1 MNALTI
7 GAIVG
12 LVLLVTLALG
22 MPVAFALG
30 LTALISI
37 VLFLTVA
44 ELAFFADFLFSSL
57 NDFALLA
64 IPLFVLMGAIF
75 GHSKAS
81 QDLLEAAHVWV
92 GRLPGGL
99 AMSSVMACSVFAA
112 LTGSSPATSA
122 AIGKI
127 AIPEM
132 TKRGYPNGLA
142 TGAIVA
148 GGTLGI
154 LIPPSVTLILYG
166 IATET
171 SIGRLFLGG
180 VVPGIMVTLL
190 FCLWILAAV
199 FLGRRS
205 ASSQQQ
211 TSGAGDSDATSQ
223 TVAGAESYSWG
234 HRFGVLIKIIP
245 FVVLIASVL
254 GVLYLGI
261 ATPSEAAG
269 VGAFLAIILVAL
281 LYRSV
286 NVRNL
291 MDIALETTRT
301 STMILMIV
309 AFSAVLGQILTFLN
323 VPQGLAQLVA
333 DLEVNRWV
341 VFVIMNLLFLFLGGV
356 VPGIMVTLLFC
367 LWILVAVFS
376 SRRSGRFQQQTSDT
390 GESGETSQTIGAA
403 ESYSWKHRFGVLT
416 KVIPFAV
423 LIACVLGVLYLGIAT
438 PSEAAGVGALLA
450 LILVAL
456 LYRSVNLRNLMGIAL
471 ETTRTSTMILMIVAF
486 SAVLGQVLSF
496 LNVPQELAQLVADLE
511 VNRWV
516 VFLIMNLLFL
526 GFFIPPVAIILVTMP
541 VLFPII
547 TELGFDPIWFG
558 VVMTLNMEM
567 GLITPPVGLNLY
579 VVQGIAPDIPLRD
592 ILVGSPP
599 YVGVLALGIIIL
611 ALFPGLVTWLPNQAL
626 GG

>member
-1 MNALTI
+1 VSALTI

-12 LVLLVTLALG
+12 LILLLTLAIG
-22 MPVAFALG
+22 IPVAFALG
-30 LTALISI
+30 LTAILSILI
-37 VLFLTVA
+37 FLTPA
-44 ELAFFADFLFSSL
+44 EFAFFADFVFASL
-57 NDFALLA
+57 NDFGLLA

-81 QDLLEAAHVWV
+81 LDLLEAAHVWV

-122 AIGKI
+122 AIGRI

-142 TGAIVA
+142 AGAIVA

-190 FCLWILAAV
+190 FCLWIL
-199 FLGRRS
+199 
-205 ASSQQQ
+205 
-211 TSGAGDSDATSQ
+211 
-223 TVAGAESYSWG
+223 
-234 HRFGVLIKIIP
+234 
-245 FVVLIASVL
+245 
-254 GVLYLGI
+254 
-261 ATPSEAAG
+261 
-269 VGAFLAIILVAL
+269 
-281 LYRSV
+281 
-286 NVRNL
+286 
-291 MDIALETTRT
+291 
-301 STMILMIV
+301 
-309 AFSAVLGQILTFLN
+309 
-323 VPQGLAQLVA
+323 
-333 DLEVNRWV
+333 
-341 VFVIMNLLFLFLGGV
+341 
-356 VPGIMVTLLFC
+356 
-367 LWILVAVFS
+367 VAVFS
-376 SRRSGRFQQQTSDT
+376 RRRSGRFQQQASDT
-390 GESGETSQTIGAA
+390 EESGETSQVIGGE
-403 ESYSWKHRFGVLT
+403 ESYSWTHRFGVLT

-456 LYRSVNLRNLMGIAL
+456 LYRSVNPRNLMGIAL

-516 VFLIMNLLFL
+516 VFVIMNLLFLFL

-547 TELGFDPIWFG
+547 AELGFDPIWFG

-579 VVQGIAPDIPLRD
+579 VVQGIAPDIPLRN
-592 ILVGSPP
+592 ILAGSLP
-599 YVGVLALGIIIL
+599 YVAVLALGIIIL
-611 ALFPGLVTWLPNQAL
+611 ALFPGLVTWLPNQTL

>member
-1 MNALTI
+1 VSALMI

-12 LVLLVTLALG
+12 LILLLMLAIG
-22 MPVAFALG
+22 IPVAFALG
-30 LTALISI
+30 ITAILSILI
-37 VLFLTVA
+37 FLTPA
-44 ELAFFADFLFSSL
+44 EFAFFADFVFASL
-57 NDFALLA
+57 NDFGLLA
-64 IPLFVLMGAIF
+64 IPLFVLMGAVF

-81 QDLLEAAHVWV
+81 RDLLEAAHVWV

-122 AIGKI
+122 AIGRI

-142 TGAIVA
+142 AGAIVA

-180 VVPGIMVTLL
+180 VLPGIMVTVL
-190 FCLWILAAV
+190 FCLWILA
-199 FLGRRS
+199 
-205 ASSQQQ
+205 
-211 TSGAGDSDATSQ
+211 
-223 TVAGAESYSWG
+223 
-234 HRFGVLIKIIP
+234 
-245 FVVLIASVL
+245 VVL
-254 GVLYLGI
+254 
-261 ATPSEAAG
+261 
-269 VGAFLAIILVAL
+269 
-281 LYRSV
+281 
-286 NVRNL
+286 
-291 MDIALETTRT
+291 
-301 STMILMIV
+301 
-309 AFSAVLGQILTFLN
+309 
-323 VPQGLAQLVA
+323 
-333 DLEVNRWV
+333 
-341 VFVIMNLLFLFLGGV
+341 
-356 VPGIMVTLLFC
+356 
-367 LWILVAVFS
+367 S
-376 SRRSGRFQQQTSDT
+376 SRRSGSFQQQTGGT
-390 GESGETSQTIGAA
+390 GESGETSQVIGGE

-438 PSEAAGVGALLA
+438 PSEAAGVGAFLA
-450 LILVAL
+450 IVLVAV
-456 LYRSVNLRNLMGIAL
+456 LYRSVNARNLMDIAL

-496 LNVPQELAQLVADLE
+496 LNVPQELAQLVADLQ

-516 VFLIMNLLFL
+516 VFVIMNLLFL
-526 GFFIPPVAIILVTMP
+526 FLGCFIPPVAIILVTMP

-547 TELGFDPIWFG
+547 TELGFDPVWFG

-592 ILVGSPP
+592 ILAGSLP
-599 YVGVLALGIIIL
+599 YVAVLALGIIIL
-611 ALFPGLVTWLPNQAL
+611 ALFPGLVTWLPNQTL

>member
-1 MNALTI
+1 VSALTI
-7 GAIVG
+7 GAIVC
-12 LVLLVTLALG
+12 LILLLTLAIG
-22 MPVAFALG
+22 IPVAFALG
-30 LTALISI
+30 LTAILSI
-37 VLFLTVA
+37 VIFLTP
-44 ELAFFADFLFSSL
+44 EEFAFFADFVFASL

-122 AIGKI
+122 AIGRI

-142 TGAIVA
+142 AGAIVA

-190 FCLWILAAV
+190 FCLWILVVV
-199 FLGRRS
+199 FSNRRS
-205 ASSQQQ
+205 ARVQQQ
-211 TSGAGDSDATSQ
+211 TGSTGEDGEASQ
-223 TVAGAESYSWG
+223 TVDEEE
-234 HRFGVLIKIIP
+234 R
-245 FVVLIASVL
+245 
-254 GVLYLGI
+254 
-261 ATPSEAAG
+261 
-269 VGAFLAIILVAL
+269 
-281 LYRSV
+281 
-286 NVRNL
+286 
-291 MDIALETTRT
+291 
-301 STMILMIV
+301 
-309 AFSAVLGQILTFLN
+309 
-323 VPQGLAQLVA
+323 
-333 DLEVNRWV
+333 
-341 VFVIMNLLFLFLGGV
+341 
-356 VPGIMVTLLFC
+356 
-367 LWILVAVFS
+367 
-376 SRRSGRFQQQTSDT
+376 
-390 GESGETSQTIGAA
+390 
-403 ESYSWKHRFGVLT
+403 YSWKHRFGVLT
-416 KVIPFAV
+416 KVIPFVV

-438 PSEAAGVGALLA
+438 PSEAAGVGALLS

-486 SAVLGQVLSF
+486 SAVLGQILSF
-496 LNVPQELAQLVADLE
+496 LNVPQELAQLVADLQ

-516 VFLIMNLLFL
+516 VFVIMNLLFLFL

-592 ILVGSPP
+592 ILAGSLP

-611 ALFPGLVTWLPNQAL
+611 ALFPGLVTWLPNQTL

>member
-1 MNALTI
+1 VSALTI

-12 LVLLVTLALG
+12 LILLVTLAMG
-22 MPVAFALG
+22 IPVAFALG
-30 LTALISI
+30 LTAIISI
-37 VLFLTVA
+37 VLFLTVD
-44 ELAFFADFLFSSL
+44 EIAFFADFVFSSL
-57 NDFALLA
+57 NDFGLLA

-75 GHSKAS
+75 GRSKAS

-122 AIGKI
+122 AIGRI

-142 TGAIVA
+142 AGAIVA

-190 FCLWILAAV
+190 FCLWILVAV
-199 FLGRRS
+199 FLDRRS
-205 ASSQQQ
+205 GHSQQQ
-211 TSGAGDSDATSQ
+211 TSSTGESDETSQ
-223 TVAGAESYSWG
+223 TV
-234 HRFGVLIKIIP
+234 
-245 FVVLIASVL
+245 
-254 GVLYLGI
+254 
-261 ATPSEAAG
+261 
-269 VGAFLAIILVAL
+269 
-281 LYRSV
+281 
-286 NVRNL
+286 
-291 MDIALETTRT
+291 
-301 STMILMIV
+301 
-309 AFSAVLGQILTFLN
+309 
-323 VPQGLAQLVA
+323 
-333 DLEVNRWV
+333 
-341 VFVIMNLLFLFLGGV
+341 GG
-356 VPGIMVTLLFC
+356 
-367 LWILVAVFS
+367 
-376 SRRSGRFQQQTSDT
+376 
-390 GESGETSQTIGAA
+390 E
-403 ESYSWKHRFGVLT
+403 ESYSWKDRFGVLT

-486 SAVLGQVLSF
+486 SAVLGQILSF
-496 LNVPQELAQLVADLE
+496 LNVPQELAALVTDLE

-526 GFFIPPVAIILVTMP
+526 FLGCFIPPVAIILVTMP

-547 TELGFDPIWFG
+547 TELGFDPVWFG

-592 ILVGSPP
+592 ILAGSLP
-599 YVGVLALGIIIL
+599 YVAVLALGIIIL
-611 ALFPGLVTWLPNQAL
+611 ALFPGLVTWLPNQTL

>member
-1 MNALTI
+1 MSVLTI

-12 LVLLVTLALG
+12 LILLLTLAIG
-22 MPVAFALG
+22 IPVAFALG
-30 LTALISI
+30 LTTIISI
-37 VLFLTVA
+37 ALFLTPA
-44 ELAFFADFLFSSL
+44 EFAFFADFVFASL
-57 NDFALLA
+57 NDFGLLA

-99 AMSSVMACSVFAA
+99 AMSSVMACSIFAA

-122 AIGKI
+122 AIGRI

-190 FCLWILAAV
+190 FCLWILVAV
-199 FLGRRS
+199 FL
-205 ASSQQQ
+205 
-211 TSGAGDSDATSQ
+211 
-223 TVAGAESYSWG
+223 
-234 HRFGVLIKIIP
+234 
-245 FVVLIASVL
+245 
-254 GVLYLGI
+254 
-261 ATPSEAAG
+261 
-269 VGAFLAIILVAL
+269 
-281 LYRSV
+281 
-286 NVRNL
+286 N
-291 MDIALETTRT
+291 
-301 STMILMIV
+301 
-309 AFSAVLGQILTFLN
+309 
-323 VPQGLAQLVA
+323 
-333 DLEVNRWV
+333 
-341 VFVIMNLLFLFLGGV
+341 
-356 VPGIMVTLLFC
+356 
-367 LWILVAVFS
+367 
-376 SRRSGRFQQQTSDT
+376 RRSGHFQQQTGST
-390 GESGETSQTIGAA
+390 GESAETSTVIGGE
-403 ESYSWKHRFGVLT
+403 ESYTWKHRFGVLT

-456 LYRSVNLRNLMGIAL
+456 LYRSVNLRNLMDIAL

-496 LNVPQELAQLVADLE
+496 LNVPQELAQLVADLQ

-516 VFLIMNLLFL
+516 VFVIMNLLFLFL

-592 ILVGSPP
+592 ILAGSLP

-611 ALFPGLVTWLPNQAL
+611 ALFPGLVTWLPNRTL

>member
-1 MNALTI
+1 MSALTI

-12 LVLLVTLALG
+12 LILLVTLAIG
-22 MPVAFALG
+22 IPVAFALG
-30 LTALISI
+30 LTAIISI
-37 VLFLTVA
+37 LLFLTID
-44 ELAFFADFLFSSL
+44 EIAFFADFVFASL
-57 NDFALLA
+57 NDFGLLA
-64 IPLFVLMGAIF
+64 IPLFVLMGSIF
-75 GHSKAS
+75 GRSKAS

-99 AMSSVMACSVFAA
+99 AMSSVMACSIFAA

-122 AIGKI
+122 AIGRI

-132 TKRGYPNGLA
+132 QKRGYPNGLA
-142 TGAIVA
+142 AGAIVA

-180 VVPGIMVTLL
+180 VIPGILVTLL
-190 FCLWILAAV
+190 FCLWILA
-199 FLGRRS
+199 
-205 ASSQQQ
+205 
-211 TSGAGDSDATSQ
+211 
-223 TVAGAESYSWG
+223 
-234 HRFGVLIKIIP
+234 
-245 FVVLIASVL
+245 VVL
-254 GVLYLGI
+254 
-261 ATPSEAAG
+261 
-269 VGAFLAIILVAL
+269 
-281 LYRSV
+281 
-286 NVRNL
+286 
-291 MDIALETTRT
+291 
-301 STMILMIV
+301 
-309 AFSAVLGQILTFLN
+309 
-323 VPQGLAQLVA
+323 
-333 DLEVNRWV
+333 
-341 VFVIMNLLFLFLGGV
+341 
-356 VPGIMVTLLFC
+356 
-367 LWILVAVFS
+367 S
-376 SRRSGRFQQQTSDT
+376 SRRSQRIQQET
-390 GESGETSQTIGAA
+390 GSTAESGETSQVIGGE
-403 ESYSWKHRFGVLT
+403 ESYSWAHRFGVLT

-456 LYRSVNLRNLMGIAL
+456 LYRSVNLRNLMDIAL

-486 SAVLGQVLSF
+486 SAVLGQILSF
-496 LNVPQELAQLVADLE
+496 LDVPQELAQLVADLQ

-516 VFLIMNLLFL
+516 VFLIMNLLFLFL

-592 ILVGSPP
+592 ILAGSLP
-599 YVGVLALGIIIL
+599 YVGVLALGIVVL
-611 ALFPGLVTWLPNQAL
+611 ALFPGLVTWLPNQML
-626 GG
+626 GA

>member
-1 MNALTI
+1 VSALTI

-12 LVLLVTLALG
+12 LILLVTLAIG
-22 MPVAFALG
+22 IPVAFALG
-30 LTALISI
+30 LTAIISI
-37 VLFLTVA
+37 LLFLTPA
-44 ELAFFADFLFSSL
+44 EFAFFADFVFASL
-57 NDFALLA
+57 NDFGLLA

-75 GHSKAS
+75 GRSKAS

-122 AIGKI
+122 AIGRI

-142 TGAIVA
+142 AGAIVA

-190 FCLWILAAV
+190 FCLWIL
-199 FLGRRS
+199 
-205 ASSQQQ
+205 
-211 TSGAGDSDATSQ
+211 
-223 TVAGAESYSWG
+223 
-234 HRFGVLIKIIP
+234 
-245 FVVLIASVL
+245 
-254 GVLYLGI
+254 
-261 ATPSEAAG
+261 
-269 VGAFLAIILVAL
+269 
-281 LYRSV
+281 
-286 NVRNL
+286 
-291 MDIALETTRT
+291 
-301 STMILMIV
+301 
-309 AFSAVLGQILTFLN
+309 
-323 VPQGLAQLVA
+323 
-333 DLEVNRWV
+333 
-341 VFVIMNLLFLFLGGV
+341 
-356 VPGIMVTLLFC
+356 
-367 LWILVAVFS
+367 VAVFS
-376 SRRSGRFQQQTSDT
+376 SRRNGRFQQQTSST
-390 GESGETSQTIGAA
+390 GESGETSQTIGGE

-450 LILVAL
+450 LVLVAL
-456 LYRSVNLRNLMGIAL
+456 LYRSVNLRNLMDIAL
-471 ETTRTSTMILMIVAF
+471 ETTQTSTMILMIVAF

-496 LNVPQELAQLVADLE
+496 LNVPQELAQLVAALE

-516 VFLIMNLLFL
+516 VFVIMNLLFLFL

-547 TELGFDPIWFG
+547 TELGFDPVWFG

-592 ILVGSPP
+592 ILVGSLP

-611 ALFPGLVTWLPNQAL
+611 ALFPGLVTWLPNQTL

>member
-1 MNALTI
+1 MSALTI

-12 LVLLVTLALG
+12 LILLLTLAIG
-22 MPVAFALG
+22 IPVAFALG
-30 LTALISI
+30 LTAMISI
-37 VLFLTVA
+37 VLFLRP
-44 ELAFFADFLFSSL
+44 EEFAFFADFVFASL
-57 NDFALLA
+57 NDFGLLA
-64 IPLFVLMGAIF
+64 IPLFVLMGAVF

-81 QDLLEAAHVWV
+81 QDLLEAAHVWI

-122 AIGKI
+122 AIGRI

-180 VVPGIMVTLL
+180 VVPGILVTLL
-190 FCLWILAAV
+190 FCLWILAV
-199 FLGRRS
+199 VLSSRRS
-205 ASSQQQ
+205 GSFQREASA
-211 TSGAGDSDATSQ
+211 TGESGETSQ
-223 TVAGAESYSWG
+223 VIGGEESYSWG
-234 HRFGVLIKIIP
+234 YRFGVLTKVIP
-245 FVVLIASVL
+245 FAALIACVL

-269 VGAFLAIILVAL
+269 VGALLAILLVAL
-281 LYRSV
+281 LYRTV
-286 NVRNL
+286 NLRNL

-309 AFSAVLGQILTFLN
+309 AFSAVLGQVLSFLD
-323 VPQGLAQLVA
+323 VPQELAQLVA
-333 DLEVNRWV
+333 DLQVNRWV
-341 VFVIMNLLFLFLGGV
+341 VFVIMNLLFL
-356 VPGIMVTLLFC
+356 
-367 LWILVAVFS
+367 A
-376 SRRSGRFQQQTSDT
+376 
-390 GESGETSQTIGAA
+390 
-403 ESYSWKHRFGVLT
+403 
-416 KVIPFAV
+416 
-423 LIACVLGVLYLGIAT
+423 
-438 PSEAAGVGALLA
+438 
-450 LILVAL
+450 
-456 LYRSVNLRNLMGIAL
+456 
-471 ETTRTSTMILMIVAF
+471 
-486 SAVLGQVLSF
+486 
-496 LNVPQELAQLVADLE
+496 
-511 VNRWV
+511 
-516 VFLIMNLLFL
+516 L

-547 TELGFDPIWFG
+547 TELGFDPVWFG
-558 VVMTLNMEM
+558 IVMTLNMEM

-592 ILVGSPP
+592 ILAGSLP
-599 YVGVLALGIIIL
+599 YVVVLALGIVIL
-611 ALFPGLVTWLPNQAL
+611 ALFPGLVTWLPNQTL

>member
-1 MNALTI
+1 VSALMI

-12 LVLLVTLALG
+12 LILLLMLAIG
-22 MPVAFALG
+22 IPVAFALG
-30 LTALISI
+30 ITAILSILI
-37 VLFLTVA
+37 FLTPA
-44 ELAFFADFLFSSL
+44 EFAFFADFVFASL
-57 NDFALLA
+57 NDFGLLA
-64 IPLFVLMGAIF
+64 IPLFVLMGAVF

-81 QDLLEAAHVWV
+81 RDLLEAAHVWV

-122 AIGKI
+122 AIGRI

-142 TGAIVA
+142 AGAIVA

-180 VVPGIMVTLL
+180 VLPGIMVTVL
-190 FCLWILAAV
+190 FCLWILA
-199 FLGRRS
+199 
-205 ASSQQQ
+205 
-211 TSGAGDSDATSQ
+211 
-223 TVAGAESYSWG
+223 
-234 HRFGVLIKIIP
+234 
-245 FVVLIASVL
+245 VVL
-254 GVLYLGI
+254 
-261 ATPSEAAG
+261 
-269 VGAFLAIILVAL
+269 
-281 LYRSV
+281 
-286 NVRNL
+286 
-291 MDIALETTRT
+291 
-301 STMILMIV
+301 
-309 AFSAVLGQILTFLN
+309 
-323 VPQGLAQLVA
+323 
-333 DLEVNRWV
+333 
-341 VFVIMNLLFLFLGGV
+341 
-356 VPGIMVTLLFC
+356 
-367 LWILVAVFS
+367 S
-376 SRRSGRFQQQTSDT
+376 SRRSGSFQQQTGST
-390 GESGETSQTIGAA
+390 GESGETSQVIGGE

-438 PSEAAGVGALLA
+438 PSEAAGVGAFLA
-450 LILVAL
+450 IVLVAV
-456 LYRSVNLRNLMGIAL
+456 LYRSVNARNLMDIAL

-496 LNVPQELAQLVADLE
+496 LNVPQELAQLVADLQ

-516 VFLIMNLLFL
+516 VFVIMNLLFL
-526 GFFIPPVAIILVTMP
+526 FLGCFIPPVAIILVTMP

-592 ILVGSPP
+592 ILAGSLP
-599 YVGVLALGIIIL
+599 YVAVLALGIIIL
-611 ALFPGLVTWLPNQAL
+611 ALSPGLVTWLPNQTM